1 MRMKMALRI
10 ILSTSLFV
18 LVLQMKDRPA
28 HGQSQSSMA
37 LSGKVTSQEEGAM
50 EGVVVSAKKKGSTIT
65 VSVVSDKQ
73 GTFGFPANRLEP
85 GHYVLAIR
93 AVGYDLDGP
102 GTADVAAHKAVS
114 LDLKLRKTKD
124 LASQL
129 TNAEWLMS
137 IPGTEAQKTSF
148 LLGNCINCHTL
159 ERPIRSTHTADEF
172 VKVITRMKGY
182 SQTSQPIKPQ
192 RSPESEIA
200 RSVRPEDYRSLANYL
215 ATVNLS
221 SASNWEYSFKTLPR
235 PTGRATR
242 VIITEY
248 DLPRPTIMPH
258 DVIVDEHGAA
268 WYSDFGEQYL
278 GKLDPKTGKVTE
290 WPVPKPKP
298 DFPDGMLDI
307 EEASD
312 GSMWLGMMSQAGLAK
327 FDPKTEKFK
336 IYGAPEVMNDDGT
349 PKAGVR
355 MREVT
360 LKYGVDGKVW
370 STEDNGEIARF
381 DVNTGKYER
390 FEPLKNTSFK
400 PYGIY
405 GIAADSQNNLYFA
418 EIGHGHIGRI
428 DAKTKEVSFYA
439 IPTPNSRPRRI
450 EMDSQ
455 DRLWVAEYG
464 SNRVALFDTKTEK
477 FTEWEMPTQWT
488 WPYYV
493 TRDKNGELWTSG
505 MNTDRVVRLDPKTG
519 EIVEYLMPKDTNI
532 RRVFVDN
539 STTPVTFWTGSN
551 HGAAIV
557 KVEPLD

>member
-1 MRMKMALRI
+1 MRTKIALLT
-10 ILSTSLFV
+10 ILLMSLPV
-18 LVLQMKDRPA
+18 MILQVEARPA
-28 HGQSQSSMA
+28 QAQKRARAA
-37 LSGKVTSQEEGAM
+37 LSGQVTSQEEGAM
-50 EGVVVSAKKKGSTIT
+50 EGVVVSAKKVGSTIT
-65 VSVVSDKQ
+65 VSVVSDQQ
-73 GTFGFPANRLEP
+73 GHFEFPADRLEP

-102 GTADVAAHKAVS
+102 GTGDVVAHKVTT

-137 IPGTEAQKTSF
+137 IPGTEEQKTAF

-172 VKVITRMKGY
+172 VELITRMKGY

-192 RSPESEIA
+192 RSPDSEIA
-200 RSVRPEDYRSLANYL
+200 RSVRPEEYRKLANYL

-221 SASNWEYSFKTLPR
+221 SASNWEYSLKTLPR
-235 PTGRATR
+235 PTGRSTH
-242 VIITEY
+242 VVITEY
-248 DLPRPTIMPH
+248 DLPRKTIMPH
-258 DVIVDEHGAA
+258 DVIVDEHGTA
-268 WYSDFGEQYL
+268 WYSDFGEQYF

-298 DFPDGMLDI
+298 NFPEGMLDL
-307 EEASD
+307 EEAPD
-312 GSMWLGMMSQAGLAK
+312 GTMWLGIMSQAGLAR
-327 FDPKTEKFK
+327 FDPKTEKFR
-336 IYGAPEVMNDDGT
+336 IYSAPEVMNDDGT

-360 LKYGVDGKVW
+360 TKYAVDGKVW
-370 STEDNGEIARF
+370 STEDNGEISRF
-381 DVNTGKYER
+381 DVNTGAYER
-390 FEPLKNTSFK
+390 FEALKGTAFA

-405 GIAADSQNNLYFA
+405 GIAADSRNNLYFA
-418 EIGHGHIGRI
+418 EISHGHIGRI
-428 DAKTKEVSFYA
+428 DAKTKEVSFYT
-439 IPTPNSRPRRI
+439 IPSPNSRPRRI

-455 DRLWVAEYG
+455 DRLWFAEYG
-464 SNRVALFDTKTEK
+464 GNKIGLFDTKTEK
-477 FTEWEMPTQWT
+477 FTEWTMPTPWT

-493 TRDKNGELWTSG
+493 TQDKNGELWTGG

-551 HGAAIV
+551 HGASIV

>member
-1 MRMKMALRI
+1 MRTKITLLT
-10 ILSTSLFV
+10 ILLASLFV
-18 LVLQMKDRPA
+18 IAPQAENRPA
-28 HGQSQSSMA
+28 RAQGQSPVA
-37 LSGKVTSQEEGAM
+37 LNGKVTSQEEGAM
-50 EGVVVSAKKKGSTIT
+50 EGVVVSAKKAGSTIT
-65 VSVVSDKQ
+65 VSVVSDQQ
-73 GTFGFPANRLEP
+73 GHFGFPANRLEP
-85 GHYVLAIR
+85 GQYVLAIR

-102 GTADVAAHKAVS
+102 GTADLVAHKTTTV
-114 LDLKLRKTKD
+114 DLHLSKTRD
-124 LASQL
+124 LAAQL

-137 IPGTEAQKTSF
+137 IPGTDEQKTMF

-159 ERPIRSTHTADEF
+159 ERPLRSTHTADEF
-172 VKVITRMKGY
+172 VQVITRMRSY

-200 RSVRPEDYRSLANYL
+200 RSVHPEDYRKLANYL

-221 SASNWEYSFKTLPR
+221 SASNREYSFKTLPR
-235 PTGRATR
+235 PTGRSTH

-258 DVIVDEHGAA
+258 DVIVDEHGTA
-268 WYSDFGEQYL
+268 WYSDFGEQYF

-298 DFPDGMLDI
+298 NFPEGMLDV

-312 GSMWLGMMSQAGLAK
+312 GTMWLGMMSQAGLAR
-327 FDPKTEKFK
+327 FDPKTEKFR
-336 IYGAPEVMNDDGT
+336 IYSAPEVMNDDGT

-355 MREVT
+355 QREVT

-381 DVNTGKYER
+381 DVNTGQYER
-390 FEPLKNTSFK
+390 FEPLKGTAFT
-400 PYGIY
+400 PYSIY
-405 GIAADSQNNLYFA
+405 GIAADSRNNLYFA
-418 EIGHGHIGRI
+418 EINHGHIGRI
-428 DAKTKEVSFYA
+428 DAKTKEVTFYP
-439 IPTPNSRPRRI
+439 IPSPNSRPRRI
-450 EMDSQ
+450 EMDAQ
-455 DRLWVAEYG
+455 DRLWFAEYG
-464 SNRVALFDTKTEK
+464 NNRIGLFDTKTEK
-477 FTEWEMPTQWT
+477 FTEWVMPTQWT

-493 TRDKNGELWTSG
+493 TPDKNGELWTGG
-505 MNTDRVVRLDPKTG
+505 MNTDRVVRVNPKTG

-532 RRVFVDN
+532 RRVFVEN

-551 HGAAIV
+551 HGAAVV

>member
-1 MRMKMALRI
+1 
-10 ILSTSLFV
+10 
-18 LVLQMKDRPA
+18 
-28 HGQSQSSMA
+28 MA

-65 VSVVSDKQ
+65 LSVVSDKQ

-102 GTADVAAHKAVS
+102 GTTDVAAHKTTS
-114 LDLKLRKTKD
+114 LDLKLRKTRD

-192 RSPESEIA
+192 RSPDSEIA

-215 ATVNLS
+215 ATVNRS

-258 DVIVDEHGAA
+258 DVIVDELGAA

-290 WPVPKPKP
+290 WPVPRPKP
-298 DFPDGMLDI
+298 NFPEGMLDI

-464 SNRVALFDTKTEK
+464 SNRVGLFDTKTEK

-493 TRDKNGELWTSG
+493 TPDKNGELWTGG

>member
-1 MRMKMALRI
+1 MRMKTALRI
-10 ILSTSLFV
+10 ILSTILLV
-18 LVLQMKDRPA
+18 IVLQMKDRPA

-65 VSVVSDKQ
+65 LSVVSDKQ

-102 GTADVAAHKAVS
+102 GTTDVAAHKTTS
-114 LDLKLRKTKD
+114 LDLKLRKTRD

-192 RSPESEIA
+192 RSPDSEIA

-215 ATVNLS
+215 ATVNRS

-258 DVIVDEHGAA
+258 DVIVDELGAA

-290 WPVPKPKP
+290 WPVPRPKP
-298 DFPDGMLDI
+298 NFPEGMLDI

-464 SNRVALFDTKTEK
+464 SNRVGLFDTKTEK

-493 TRDKNGELWTSG
+493 TPDKNGELWTGG

>member
-1 MRMKMALRI
+1 MAILILFAALAVMPLRMA
-10 ILSTSLFV
+10 TG
-18 LVLQMKDRPA
+18 PA
-28 HGQSQSSMA
+28 YGQNQAPAA
-37 LSGKVTSQEEGAM
+37 LSGKVTSLEEGAM
-50 EGVVVSAKKKGSTIT
+50 EGVVVSAKKDGSTIT
-65 VSVVSDKQ
+65 VSVISDKE
-73 GTFGFPANRLEP
+73 GHFGFPANRLEP
-85 GHYVLAIR
+85 GHYSLAIR

-102 GTADVAAHKAVS
+102 GTADVAAHKTTTA
-114 LDLKLRKTKD
+114 DLKLRKTKD

-137 IPGTEAQKTSF
+137 IPGTEEQKTSF

-159 ERPIRSTHTADEF
+159 ARPIRSTHTADEF
-172 VKVITRMKGY
+172 VQVITRMRSY
-182 SQTSQPIKPQ
+182 AQTSQPIKPQ

-200 RSVRPEDYRSLANYL
+200 RSVHPEEYRKLANYL

-221 SASNWEYSFKTLPR
+221 STSNWEYSFKTLPR
-235 PTGRATR
+235 PTGRSTH

-258 DVIVDEHGAA
+258 DVIVDEHGTA

-298 DFPDGMLDI
+298 NFPDGMLDI

-312 GSMWLGMMSQAGLAK
+312 GTMWLGMMSQAGLAR
-327 FDPKTEKFK
+327 FDPKTEKFR
-336 IYGAPEVMNDDGT
+336 IYSAPDVMNDDGT

-355 MREVT
+355 QREVT
-360 LKYGVDGKVW
+360 LQYGVDGKVW

-381 DVNTGKYER
+381 DVNTGAYER
-390 FEPLKNTSFK
+390 FEPLKNTPFA
-400 PYGIY
+400 PYSIY
-405 GIAADSQNNLYFA
+405 GIAADSHNNLYFA

-428 DAKTKEVSFYA
+428 DAKTKEVSFFP

-450 EMDSQ
+450 EMDSE
-455 DRLWVAEYG
+455 DRLWFAEYG
-464 SNRVALFDTKTEK
+464 NNRVGLFDTKTEK
-477 FTEWEMPTQWT
+477 FTEWAMLTPWT

-493 TRDKNGELWTSG
+493 TRDKNGELWTGG
-505 MNTDRVVRLDPKTG
+505 MNTDRVVRVNTKTG

-551 HGAAIV
+551 HTASVV

>member
-1 MRMKMALRI
+1 L
-10 ILSTSLFV
+10 
-18 LVLQMKDRPA
+18 P
-28 HGQSQSSMA
+28 
-37 LSGKVTSQEEGAM
+37 
-50 EGVVVSAKKKGSTIT
+50 
-65 VSVVSDKQ
+65 
-73 GTFGFPANRLEP
+73 P
-85 GHYVLAIR
+85 GHYALAIR

-102 GTADVAAHKAVS
+102 GTADIAARKTSTA
-114 LDLKLRKTKD
+114 DLKLRKTKD

-137 IPGTEAQKTSF
+137 IPGTDEQKVSF

-159 ERPIRSTHTADEF
+159 KRPIASTHTADEF
-172 VKVITRMKGY
+172 VDLITRMKGY
-182 SQTSQPIKPQ
+182 TQTSEPLKPQ

-200 RSVRPEDYRSLANYL
+200 RSVRPQDYRSLANYL

-221 SASNWEYSFKTLPR
+221 SSSTWEYPLKTLPR

-242 VIITEY
+242 VIVTEY

-258 DVIVDEHGAA
+258 DVIVDEHGSA
-268 WYSDFGEQYL
+268 WYSDFGDQDL
-278 GKLDPKTGKVTE
+278 GRLDPKTGKVTQ

-298 DFPDGMLDI
+298 DFPEGMLDI
-307 EEASD
+307 EEAKD
-312 GSMWLGMMSQAGLAK
+312 GTFWLGMMSQAGLAQ

-336 IYGAPEVMNDDGT
+336 LYRPPEIMNDDGT
-349 PKAGVR
+349 PKNGVR
-355 MREVT
+355 QREVT
-360 LKYGVDGKVW
+360 LQYGVDGKVW
-370 STEDNGEIARF
+370 TTEDNGEIGRF
-381 DVNTGKYER
+381 DVHTGKYER
-390 FEPLKNTSFK
+390 IEPLKGTSFA

-405 GIAADSQNNLYFA
+405 GIAADSHNNLYFA
-418 EIGHGHIGRI
+418 EIGHGHVGRI
-428 DAKTKEVSFYA
+428 DAKTMEVSFYT

-450 EMDSQ
+450 EMDAQ

-464 SNRVALFDTKTEK
+464 NNRIALFDTKTEK
-477 FTEWEMPTQWT
+477 FTEWTMPTKWT

-493 TRDKNGELWTSG
+493 TCDKNGDLWTGG
-505 MNTDRVVRLDPKTG
+505 MNTDRVVRVNPKTG
-519 EIVEYLMPKDTNI
+519 ETVEYLMPKDTNI

>member
-1 MRMKMALRI
+1 
-10 ILSTSLFV
+10 
-18 LVLQMKDRPA
+18 MKDRPA

-65 VSVVSDKQ
+65 LSVVSDKQ

-102 GTADVAAHKAVS
+102 GTTDVAAHKTTS
-114 LDLKLRKTKD
+114 LDLKLRKTRD

-192 RSPESEIA
+192 RSPDSEIA

-215 ATVNLS
+215 ATVNRS

-258 DVIVDEHGAA
+258 DVIVDELGAA

-290 WPVPKPKP
+290 WPVPRPKP
-298 DFPDGMLDI
+298 NFPEGMLDI

-464 SNRVALFDTKTEK
+464 SNRVGLFDTKTEK

-493 TRDKNGELWTSG
+493 TPDKNGELWTGG

>member
-1 MRMKMALRI
+1 MRTRMALLI
-10 ILSTSLFV
+10 ILLANLPV
-18 LVLQMKDRPA
+18 IALPVEARPA
-28 HGQSQSSMA
+28 QAPSQSPAA
-37 LSGKVTSQEEGAM
+37 LSGQVSSQEEGAM
-50 EGVVVSAKKKGSTIT
+50 EGVVVSAKKDGSTIT
-65 VSVVSDKQ
+65 VSVISDKQ
-73 GTFGFPANRLEP
+73 GHFGFPANRLDP

-93 AVGYDLDGP
+93 AVGYDLDSP
-102 GTADVAAHKAVS
+102 GTADVAAHKTALVN
-114 LDLKLRKTKD
+114 LKLRKTAD

-137 IPGTEAQKTSF
+137 IPGTDEQKTSF

-159 ERPIRSTHTADEF
+159 QRPIRSAHTADEF
-172 VKVITRMKGY
+172 VAVIARMKSY

-192 RSPESEIA
+192 RSPESEIV

-221 SASNWEYSFKTLPR
+221 SSSNRECSFKTLPR
-235 PTGRATR
+235 PTGRSTH

-248 DLPRPTIMPH
+248 SLPRPTIMPH
-258 DVIVDEHGAA
+258 DVIVDEHGTV
-268 WYSDFGEQYL
+268 WYSDFGEQYF

-290 WPVPKPKP
+290 WRVPKPKP
-298 DFPDGMLDI
+298 NFPEGMLDV

-312 GSMWLGMMSQAGLAK
+312 GTMWLGMMSQAGLAR
-327 FDPKTEKFK
+327 FDPKTEKFR
-336 IYGAPEVMNDDGT
+336 IYSEPDVMNDDGT

-355 MREVT
+355 QREVT
-360 LKYGVDGKVW
+360 LQYGVDGKIW

-381 DVNTGKYER
+381 DVNTGEYER
-390 FEPLKNTSFK
+390 FEPLKHTSFT

-405 GIAADSQNNLYFA
+405 GIAADSHNNLYFA
-418 EIGHGHIGRI
+418 EISHGHIGRI
-428 DAKTKEVSFYA
+428 DAKTKEVSFYT

-455 DRLWVAEYG
+455 DRLWFAEYG
-464 SNRVALFDTKTEK
+464 NNRVGLFDTKTEK
-477 FTEWEMPTQWT
+477 FTEWVMPTPWT

-493 TRDKNGELWTSG
+493 TPDKNGELWTGG

-551 HGAAIV
+551 HGASVV